1 MVLRFRNCLESEVTI
16 MLKLSSKVAV
26 NLEDVKQELA
36 FCLDNIS
43 MSDKD
48 SVYGFYRYDYKGYE
62 PIRVNVQVK
71 VHGVEIDTASN
82 SIETTIAL
90 DVTNKEDIYF
100 KANVSEDLRRCLRRD
115 VERIEYGLMTNYIDL
130 DGVQLVP

>member
-1 MVLRFRNCLESEVTI
+1 MVLRFGNCLESEVNI
-16 MLKLSSKVAV
+16 MLKLSSKVTV
-26 NLEDVKQELA
+26 SLEDVKQELG
-36 FCLDNIS
+36 FYLENIS
-43 MSDKD
+43 MSDED

-62 PIRVNVQVK
+62 PIRVNIQVK
-71 VHGVEIDTASN
+71 VHSVEIDTTSN
-82 SIETTIAL
+82 AIETTIAL

-115 VERIEYGLMTNYIDL
+115 VERIEYVLMSNYIDL

>member
-1 MVLRFRNCLESEVTI
+1 M

-26 NLEDVKQELA
+26 DLEDVRKQLA
-36 FCLDNIS
+36 LYLDDIS
-43 MSDKD
+43 MSDED

-62 PIRVNVQVK
+62 PIRVNIQVK
-71 VHGVEIDTASN
+71 VHSVEIDTTSN
-82 SIETTIAL
+82 AIETIIAL

-100 KANVSEDLRRCLRRD
+100 KANVSEDLRSCIRRD
-115 VERIEYGLMTNYIDL
+115 VERIEYVLMSNYINL

>member
-1 MVLRFRNCLESEVTI
+1 
-16 MLKLSSKVAV
+16 MLKLNSKVAV
-26 NLEDVKQELA
+26 SLEDVKHQLG

-43 MSDKD
+43 MSGED

-62 PIRVNVQVK
+62 PIRVNIKVK
-71 VHGVEIDTASN
+71 VHSVEIDTASN
-82 SIETTIAL
+82 AIETTIAL
-90 DVTNKEDIYF
+90 DVIDKEDLWF
-100 KANVSEDLRRCLRRD
+100 RANVSEDLRRCLRRD